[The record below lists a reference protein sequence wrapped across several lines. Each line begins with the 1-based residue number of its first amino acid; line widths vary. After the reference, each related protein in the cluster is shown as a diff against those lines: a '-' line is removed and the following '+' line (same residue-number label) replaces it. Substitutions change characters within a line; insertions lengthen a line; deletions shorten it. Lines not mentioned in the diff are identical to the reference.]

1 MSQPAARLRH
11 ARYLAPLLLLA
22 LLAPAPAVTQAATT
36 IYRTVDADGN
46 PVFSDQPP
54 PPGERAETLEIQ
66 QPSSFQAPAQPQ
78 DPASGADTW
87 DWDMQ
92 SQDEESEVPF
102 VYGGVAIVAPANDEG
117 VRGNDGVLNVVAAVT
132 PELRPGH
139 QIEILLD
146 GQVVASAADSAITV
160 SEVERGTHTLE
171 ARIVD
176 EAGTVLVAS
185 DPVTFHMLRYVP
197 QLAPNRPKP
206 SPRGN

>member
-11 ARYLAPLLLLA
+11 ARFMAPLLLLA
-22 LLAPAPAVTQAATT
+22 MLAPATAVTQAATT

-66 QPSSFQAPAQPQ
+66 QPSSFEPPARSQ
-78 DPASGADTW
+78 DGAAGADAW

-92 SQDEESEVPF
+92 SEAEEDEAPF
-102 VYGGVAIVAPANDEG
+102 VYGGVAVVAPANDEG

-132 PELRPGH
+132 PELRAGH

-146 GQVVASAADSAITV
+146 GQIVASAASSTIAVTD
-160 SEVERGTHTLE
+160 VERGTHTVE
-171 ARIVD
+171 ARVVD
-176 EAGTVLVAS
+176 ESGTILVAS

-206 SPRGN
+206 SPHGN

>member
-11 ARYLAPLLLLA
+11 ASYLAPLLLLVM
-22 LLAPAPAVTQAATT
+22 LAPAAPTQAATT

-66 QPSSFQAPAQPQ
+66 QPSSFEPPVQPQ
-78 DPASGADTW
+78 DPATGADAW

-92 SQDEESEVPF
+92 AQAEEDEVPF

-146 GQVVASAADSAITV
+146 GQMVASAANSAVAV
-160 SEVERGTHTLE
+160 SDVERGTHTLE

-176 EAGTVLVAS
+176 EAGTILVAS

-206 SPRGN
+206 APHGN